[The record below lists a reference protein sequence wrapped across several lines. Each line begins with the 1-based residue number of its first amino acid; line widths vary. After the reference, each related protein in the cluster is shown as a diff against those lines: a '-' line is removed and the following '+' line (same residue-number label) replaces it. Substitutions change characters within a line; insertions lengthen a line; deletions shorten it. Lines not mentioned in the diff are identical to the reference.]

1 MQGSH
6 FLFPACIFLSDFLF
20 SVKTTTLLMDYSFFL
35 RLTVFQGLLDDFL
48 LPEGPQ
54 MTQESVANNT
64 IYSADAAILKASK
77 QDNKASSL

>member
-1 MQGSH
+1 
-6 FLFPACIFLSDFLF
+6 
-20 SVKTTTLLMDYSFFL
+20 MDYSFFL

-54 MTQESVANNT
+54 MTQESVANT
-64 IYSADAAILKASK
+64 IYSAEASK

>member
-1 MQGSH
+1 
-6 FLFPACIFLSDFLF
+6 
-20 SVKTTTLLMDYSFFL
+20 MDYYFFL

-54 MTQESVANNT
+54 MTQESVANT

>member
-1 MQGSH
+1 MH
-6 FLFPACIFLSDFLF
+6 FLSDFLF

-54 MTQESVANNT
+54 MTQESVANT

>member
-1 MQGSH
+1 
-6 FLFPACIFLSDFLF
+6 
-20 SVKTTTLLMDYSFFL
+20 MDYSCIFSCVVD
-35 RLTVFQGLLDDFL
+35 VFQGLLDDFL

-54 MTQESVANNT
+54 MTQESVANT

>member
-1 MQGSH
+1 
-6 FLFPACIFLSDFLF
+6 
-20 SVKTTTLLMDYSFFL
+20 MDYSFFL

-54 MTQESVANNT
+54 MTQESVANT
-64 IYSADAAILKASK
+64 INSADAAILKASK